1 MGPNGSGKSNVIDA
15 MLFVFGKRAKKLR
28 LNKVSELIHN
38 SSSSSNEKLP
48 CARVSVFMQEIMD
61 VDSNARLN
69 SDNRNRNEENEDA
82 KTGEEGDKSNH
93 NDDDDNAYEV
103 VPNSQV
109 TLTRIARRDNT
120 STYKL
125 NNKTVSFKQL
135 ATYLK
140 QKGIDLENNRFL
152 ILQGEVEMISMMPPK
167 APHNDNN
174 TTAADGGLL
183 EYLEDII
190 GSNQYITKTQEASEV
205 LEQCNNQ
212 RMEKLHRV
220 KAMEKEKDALEGAKL
235 EAEGLLQ
242 KESAL
247 RQKRH
252 VLWQIQRAAVK
263 QKHETVA
270 TENQE
275 LQQRL
280 EEKRTA
286 LSQAAT
292 QLNELEQK
300 YAQEKAECEELHAA
314 TIHAKGQFT
323 AYERRDIQLREDLKF
338 SKSNLKKMQKKI
350 TTIEKKVQDANE
362 KARQITDSQEELQTS
377 LTASIKQKALEEE
390 KLDEIYASRNE
401 ATKEL
406 RITLELRKQE
416 VAPLQREAAAKRTVY
431 ETACT
436 EHQLLTDSM
445 QAAKLEYESALA
457 AYQELDVQ
465 QVSKQKDLVALEEE
479 FAASKLRIV
488 EAKQELQEIV
498 QEEKALQEESTRVV
512 GHMEKLKSSSNAT
525 NFNSSHKRNNY
536 ISPTTIKIL
545 HSLQSCSSLK
555 QKILGRLGDLA
566 SIDAQYDIAIST
578 ACGNAL
584 NHIVVRT
591 TNDAKGCLRHL
602 RQHNLGRANFLPLDK
617 LKKGAHDLS
626 VRTPEDA
633 PRLYDQ
639 INPLRA
645 DIAPALFSVVSNTL
659 VAPDLNT
666 ASRWAYE
673 YGKRWRVVTL
683 DGKLIEMSGAMSGGG
698 GKGSVK
704 CGGMRLMSDEE
715 DANSS
720 KQQQQLVYNQAQVQ
734 EAEKQALMREQKV
747 RSLQEQSQKITHRI
761 AQCRTHKLDLNKEIK
776 TLERRIRTLEESSI
790 PKLQMEL
797 RNLKSSRD
805 NYNSMETGLPML
817 KSKCVTSDEDQAR
830 LQVLQVNMNDARAQM
845 QEFDEKLQSEE
856 EKVSAIQHEILN
868 AGGQALKNQISA
880 VENAKQEA
888 EHASTKFNEAMVSM
902 QALKKALDKLFRNK
916 VTTEEELN
924 TLQTQLQEKTEEYK
938 ALEGEAFS
946 VMEAFERCKEEELR
960 KEKELLTY
968 RKEADVCSKTLS
980 KEKATEVELCGNA
993 DECLRKLRD
1002 LESQIEHCNREMDK
1016 LEAEEVRTCHEYEME
1031 DENEDD
1037 GNDGVTLTPKL
1048 KILDVSVL
1056 LSKYDKSDLKNSIEV
1071 LERERDTLA
1080 KNANMSAI
1088 AEYRK
1093 KEADYFAR

>member
-38 SSSSSNEKLP
+38 SSSEKLP
-48 CARVSVFMQEIMD
+48 YARVSVFMQEITD
-61 VDSNARLN
+61 VDSKARLN
-69 SDNRNRNEENEDA
+69 SGADDDHNPNAENEDA
-82 KTGEEGDKSNH
+82 KIGEEGIKSNH

-167 APHNDNN
+167 APHSDNN

-190 GSNQYITKTQEASEV
+190 GSNQYIPKTQEASEV

-242 KESAL
+242 KESTL

-252 VLWQIQRAAVK
+252 VLWQIQRAAIK
-263 QKHETVA
+263 QKHEVVSI
-270 TENQE
+270 ENQE

-280 EEKRTA
+280 EEKRAA

-292 QLNELEQK
+292 QLNEFEQK

-350 TTIEKKVQDANE
+350 ATIEKKVQDANE

-377 LTASIKQKALEEE
+377 LTSSLKQKTLEEE

-406 RITLELRKQE
+406 RITLELRKQD

-436 EHQLLTDSM
+436 EHQLLTDSI

-465 QVSKQKDLVALEEE
+465 QVTKQKNMVSLNEE
-479 FAASKLRIV
+479 FEASKLRIM
-488 EAKQELQEIV
+488 EAKQELEKIV

-512 GHMEKLKSSSNAT
+512 AHMEELKSSSNAT
-525 NFNSSHKRNNY
+525 NLNSNQKRNNY

-555 QKILGRLGDLA
+555 SKILGRLGDLA

-591 TNDAKGCLRHL
+591 THDAKGCLRHL

-645 DIAPALFSVVSNTL
+645 DIAPALFSVVNNTL

-715 DANSS
+715 DDNSS
-720 KQQQQLVYNQAQVQ
+720 KQQQLIYNQAQVQ
-734 EAEKQALMREQKV
+734 EADKQALIREQKV
-747 RSLQEQSQKITHRI
+747 QNLQKQSQEITHRI

-797 RNLKSSRD
+797 RNLISSRE
-805 NYNSMETGLPML
+805 NYNSKETGLPML

-830 LQVLQVNMNDARAQM
+830 LQVLQVNMNDARVQM
-845 QEFDEKLQSEE
+845 QEFEKKLQSEE
-856 EKVSAIQHEILN
+856 EKVSSIQQEILN

-888 EHASTKFNEAMVSM
+888 EHASTKLNEAMVSM
-902 QALKKALDKLFRNK
+902 QALKKALDKLLRSK
-916 VTTEEELN
+916 ATTEEELN
-924 TLQTQLQEKTEEYK
+924 TLQTQLQGKTEEYK
-938 ALEGEAFS
+938 TLEGEAYS
-946 VMEAFERCKEEELR
+946 VMEAFEKCKEEELR

-980 KEKATEVELCGNA
+980 KEKAAEVELCGNA

-1002 LESQIEHCNREMDK
+1002 LDSQMEHCNREMDK
-1016 LEAEEVRTCHEYEME
+1016 LESEEVRACHEYDIE

-1037 GNDGVTLTPKL
+1037 GNDGLTLIPKL

-1056 LSKYDKSDLKNSIEV
+1056 LSKYDKSDLKDSIEV